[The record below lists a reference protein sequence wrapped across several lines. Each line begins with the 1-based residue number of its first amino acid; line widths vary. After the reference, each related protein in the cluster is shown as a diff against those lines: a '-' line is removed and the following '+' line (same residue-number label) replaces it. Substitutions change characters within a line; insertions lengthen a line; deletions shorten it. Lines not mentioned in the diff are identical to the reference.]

1 MYRKHQQENKLLL
14 AYIKTK
20 ERLRSLQFNLLFHEQ
35 NQINY
40 TVSWSTKMKQK
51 INDTL
56 FRNSE
61 SEVLSMIPGVVS
73 MLSFYF

>member
-40 TVSWSTKMKQK
+40 AVSWLTKIKQK
-51 INDTL
+51 IYNTV

-61 SEVLSMIPGVVS
+61 SAVLNMIPGVVS

>member
-40 TVSWSTKMKQK
+40 TVSWSKKMKQK

-61 SEVLSMIPGVVS
+61 SAVLSMIPGVVS